1 MHAACPPRENQTN
14 ALSDTRVY
22 VPWQHAAG
30 SVPVIPAQESE
41 MEQYFFM
48 KARASV
54 HASMASDKGLKFSL

>member
-41 MEQYFFM
+41 MEQYFFYEGESQ
-48 KARASV
+48 RACIHGVSQGT
-54 HASMASDKGLKFSL
+54 KI